1 MSTIMPGAAP
11 TPAIVPLSRPTL
23 HDQLIDRVRALI
35 VEGQLAP
42 GTRIHEGELGK
53 ALGVSRTPLR
63 EALKV
68 IASEG
73 LVELVPGRGLGWGS
87 YTCPR
92 LQCFERAVAGRA
104 FNRILRSNLRIDP
117 ALARLYT
124 GA

>member
-1 MSTIMPGAAP
+1 
-11 TPAIVPLSRPTL
+11 
-23 HDQLIDRVRALI
+23 
-35 VEGQLAP
+35 
-42 GTRIHEGELGK
+42 
-53 ALGVSRTPLR
+53 
-63 EALKV
+63 
-68 IASEG
+68 
-73 LVELVPGRGLGWGS
+73 VPGRGLGRGT